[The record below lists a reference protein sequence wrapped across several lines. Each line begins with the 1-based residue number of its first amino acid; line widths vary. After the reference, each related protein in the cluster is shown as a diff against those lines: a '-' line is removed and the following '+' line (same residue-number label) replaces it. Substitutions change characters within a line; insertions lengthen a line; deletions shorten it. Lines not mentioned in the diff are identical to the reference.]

1 MQPIHCS
8 ANRWVYPSDD
18 LNSLRLMSYWSW
30 SELTSYCLVKCL
42 YCQGEKYP
50 STETAAQVEA
60 AREAGAPVEVGLG
73 EAAAVV
79 NATAPVGAAILEE
92 AAAPERTTKEV
103 AAVVVTAPGARAAAL
118 TETAGERCYW
128 QH

>member
-1 MQPIHCS
+1 M
-8 ANRWVYPSDD
+8 
-18 LNSLRLMSYWSW
+18 
-30 SELTSYCLVKCL
+30 
-42 YCQGEKYP
+42 
-50 STETAAQVEA
+50 VEA
-60 AREAGAPVEVGLG
+60 AREAAALVEVELV

-79 NATAPVGAAILEE
+79 NATALVGATTLEE

-103 AAVVVTAPGARAAAL
+103 AAVVVTAPVARAAAL